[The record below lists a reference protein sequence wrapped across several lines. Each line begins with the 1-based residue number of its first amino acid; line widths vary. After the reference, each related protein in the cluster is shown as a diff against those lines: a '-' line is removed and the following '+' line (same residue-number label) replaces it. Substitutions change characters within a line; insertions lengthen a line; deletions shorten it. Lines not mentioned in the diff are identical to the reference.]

1 MKINILQYSSLDIVI
16 ASIRKCYESED
27 KGDYLGP
34 KDMALIRRIIES
46 GHTST
51 IEHCFFTFEIS
62 GISRG
67 LLQELARHRHA
78 SLSVKSTRYTLG
90 RIKNVDTPFTA
101 GGVHN
106 DEWQQYLVST
116 GNEFVD
122 YNSRVQLEEVRQGA
136 QAGIPNDQLKYML
149 PESFKTSLIWTIN
162 ARSLRNFLQLRLSPK
177 ALWEIRSLAQRIFA
191 TIPHTHQVLFE
202 DITA

>member
-1 MKINILQYSSLDIVI
+1 LRIDLLQHSSLDIVI

-27 KGDYLGP
+27 KGDYLGH
-34 KDMALIRRIIES
+34 KDMALIRRVIES

-51 IEHCFFTFEIS
+51 IEHCFFTFNID
-62 GISRG
+62 GVSRG

-90 RIKNVDTPFTA
+90 KIKAVETPFTA
-101 GGVHN
+101 GGVHS
-106 DEWQQYLVST
+106 DEWKNYLVES

-122 YNSRVQLEEVRQGA
+122 YNSRVQLEEVRHGA
-136 QAGIPNDQLKYML
+136 LGGIPNDQLKYML

-162 ARSLRNFLQLRLSPK
+162 ARSLRNFLQLRLSPR
-177 ALWEIRSLAQRIFA
+177 AHWEIRSIANSIFDLV
-191 TIPHTHQVLFE
+191 PFTHKVLIE